1 MKRLGGIALLVLA
14 ALALGAAAGVVT
26 VGQFSA
32 GDLAGWEPE
41 EFHGLTT
48 YSLVE
53 MDGRKV
59 LKAVSRGS
67 ASALVKKIE
76 VDPDKGS
83 MLSWSWKIEGILPEG
98 DGRTKAG
105 DDFAARVYVLFPS
118 FLFWNT
124 RAINYVWANQLP
136 VGRTWP
142 NAFTGDNVMM
152 MAVNSGNGQA
162 GQWVSHRRD
171 LAADFRR
178 CFGEE
183 PSAIGAI
190 AVMTDSDNTAH
201 QAVAYYGDI
210 TLSSK

>member
-1 MKRLGGIALLVLA
+1 MKRPLGIALLALA

-26 VGQFSA
+26 VGHFSA
-32 GDLAGWEPE
+32 GDLAGWEPK
-41 EFHGLTT
+41 EFKGLTT

-53 MDGRKV
+53 VDGRKV
-59 LKAVSRGS
+59 LKAVSESS
-67 ASALVKKIE
+67 ASALIREIE
-76 VDPDKGS
+76 ADPAKTPT
-83 MLSWSWKIEGILPEG
+83 LSWSWKIEKTLPGG
-98 DGRTKAG
+98 DGRSKAG
-105 DDFAARVYVLFPS
+105 DDFAARVYVVFPS
-118 FLFWNT
+118 FFFWNT
-124 RAINYVWANQLP
+124 RALNYVWANKLP

-142 NAFTGDNVMM
+142 NAFAGDNVMM

-183 PSAIGAI
+183 PPAIGAI
-190 AVMTDSDNTAH
+190 AVMTDSDNTKGS
-201 QAVAYYGDI
+201 AVAYYGDI

>member
-1 MKRLGGIALLVLA
+1 MKRPLGIALLALA

-26 VGQFSA
+26 VGHFSA
-32 GDLAGWEPE
+32 GDLAGWEPK
-41 EFHGLTT
+41 EFKGLTT

-53 MDGRKV
+53 VDGRKV
-59 LKAVSRGS
+59 LKAVSESS
-67 ASALVKKIE
+67 ASALIREIE
-76 VDPDKGS
+76 ADPAKTPT
-83 MLSWSWKIEGILPEG
+83 LSWSWKIEKTLPGG
-98 DGRTKAG
+98 DGRSKAG
-105 DDFAARVYVLFPS
+105 DDFAARVYVVFPS

-124 RAINYVWANQLP
+124 RALNYVWANKLP

-142 NAFTGDNVMM
+142 NAFAGDNVMM

-183 PSAIGAI
+183 PPAIGAI
-190 AVMTDSDNTAH
+190 AVMTDSDNTKGS
-201 QAVAYYGDI
+201 AVAYYGDI

>member
-1 MKRLGGIALLVLA
+1 VKRLLGIALLALA

-26 VGQFSA
+26 VGHFSA
-32 GDLAGWEPE
+32 GDLAGWEPK
-41 EFHGLTT
+41 EFKGLTA

-59 LKAVSRGS
+59 LKAVSEAS
-67 ASALVKKIE
+67 ASALIREIKA
-76 VDPDKGS
+76 DPAKTP
-83 MLSWSWKIEGILPEG
+83 MLSWSWKIEGTLPGG
-98 DGRTKAG
+98 DGRSKAG
-105 DDFAARVYVLFPS
+105 DDFAARVYVVFPS
-118 FLFWNT
+118 FFFWNT
-124 RAINYVWANQLP
+124 RALNYVWANKLP

-142 NAFTGDNVMM
+142 NAFAGDNVMM

-162 GQWVSHRRD
+162 GQWVDHRRD

-183 PSAIGAI
+183 PPGIGAI
-190 AVMTDSDNTAH
+190 AVMTDSDNTKGG
-201 QAVAYYGDI
+201 AVAYYGDI